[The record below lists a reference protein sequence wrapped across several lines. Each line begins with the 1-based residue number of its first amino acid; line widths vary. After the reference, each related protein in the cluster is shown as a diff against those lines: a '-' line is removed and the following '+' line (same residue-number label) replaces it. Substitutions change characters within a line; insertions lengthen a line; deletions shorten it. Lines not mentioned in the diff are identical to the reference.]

1 MNKRQR
7 KKFFAKTLCPHGK
20 FMCFACLIVGEEHYP
35 IEVTVTE
42 FKSPGRVVRLEQN
55 ALMVGL

>member
-7 KKFFAKTLCPHGK
+7 KKAFAKALCPHGK
-20 FMCFACLIVGEEHYP
+20 FMCFACLVGGEELYP

-42 FKSPGRVVRLEQN
+42 FKSPGRILRLELN
-55 ALMVGL
+55 TLLAGL